1 MIRNCIKFFN
11 RTHDTIKYHVISKY
25 LYLQKRYFQGRI
37 QEFQNGAA
45 RSRRVEFLDLRF
57 ALMLL
62 HTYPMFLLDI
72 HIVNTA
78 CWLKSKYL
86 RIYNENV
93 QKHFYFIFFYIFIFI
108 SIDHVLSYLL
118 ISRVLKKC
126 IYILNKWDIIKSLV
140 LFWSSVSTPS
150 PQPTPQKRCENQ
162 LHFQLKV

>member
-86 RIYNENV
+86 
-93 QKHFYFIFFYIFIFI
+93 
-108 SIDHVLSYLL
+108 L